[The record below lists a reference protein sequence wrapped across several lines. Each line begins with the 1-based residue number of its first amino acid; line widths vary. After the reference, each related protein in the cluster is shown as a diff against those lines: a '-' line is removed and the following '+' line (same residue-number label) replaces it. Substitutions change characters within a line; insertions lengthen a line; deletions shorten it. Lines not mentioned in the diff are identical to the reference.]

1 MEPGHRCNDPGLAPW
16 SDPSE
21 VVTRQGRHDLTQ
33 AYATIDPTPGEATAA
48 ETETKQSASTERMK
62 FGVMLYPD
70 VPFPELIRQAQWME
84 ELGFDQIFLP
94 DHSANL
100 RDLSGVW
107 FDGLTAL
114 AAVAMHTDSI
124 RIGTLVSNPIL
135 RPPAMLALQARSID
149 HLSGGRLELG
159 IGAGVFA
166 WDHHAVGEE
175 PWSAK
180 ERAGRFAEYVAIVAG
195 ILQGTGEPFRFEG
208 EWLWVR
214 DVQTT
219 PGSAQA
225 PRTPII
231 VGGQSPTILRVA
243 AERADVWN
251 TIGPMSADAE
261 EVLAV
266 TGRQNTRIDELATA
280 AGRDPATI
288 RRSFALYG
296 PWDPWESPVTLEEVV
311 ERFDAI
317 GITEFVTNIPP
328 PDRLDDFERM
338 ARETIPALRTR

>member
-1 MEPGHRCNDPGLAPW
+1 MTQADGSTDRATDG
-16 SDPSE
+16 
-21 VVTRQGRHDLTQ
+21 VVTG
-33 AYATIDPTPGEATAA
+33 ATEVATAPLV
-48 ETETKQSASTERMK
+48 TKTGNRA

-70 VPFPELIRQAQWME
+70 VPFPELIRRAQWME

-100 RDLSGVW
+100 QDLSGSW

-114 AAVAMHTDSI
+114 AAVAIHTRTV

-166 WDHHAVGEE
+166 WDHHAVGSE
-175 PWSAK
+175 PWPPK
-180 ERAGRFAEYVAIVAG
+180 ERAGRYAEYVTIVDG
-195 ILQGTGEPFRFEG
+195 ILRGNGEPFSFAG
-208 EWLWVR
+208 EWYA
-214 DVQTT
+214 VQDMQTA

-225 PRTPII
+225 PRPPII
-231 VGGQSPTILRVA
+231 AGGQSPTILRVA

-251 TIGPMSADAE
+251 TIGPMGADADE
-261 EVLAV
+261 ILAV
-266 TGRQNTRIDELATA
+266 TARQNARIDELATA
-280 AGRDPATI
+280 ADRDPATI

-296 PWDPWESPVTLEEVV
+296 PWDPWEAPVTLDEVV
-311 ERFDAI
+311 ERFGAI
-317 GITEFVTNIPP
+317 GMTEFVTNIPA
-328 PDRLDDFERM
+328 PDRMDDFERM
-338 ARETIPALRTR
+338 ARETIPALRPG